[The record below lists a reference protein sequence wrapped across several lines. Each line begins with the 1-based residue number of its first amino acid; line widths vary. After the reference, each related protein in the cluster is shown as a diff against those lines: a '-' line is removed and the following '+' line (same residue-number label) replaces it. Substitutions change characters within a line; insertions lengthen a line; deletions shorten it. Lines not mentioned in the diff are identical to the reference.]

1 MISLYVALMIAAQPA
16 AAPAGLENVCQFA
29 TRRGVKA
36 DTGLEAATLQHF
48 AVKYGHVVPERT
60 HTRWKKGLYFY
71 VWFMFSMS
79 GVLPDVR
86 EHFAGLRN
94 CGQDWTGMSG
104 RTFRDNVLPIG
115 VTVTVT
121 VAVTVP
127 GCLSLLLGSWLSPAV
142 TSCHQLSPAVTSC
155 RCCRRCCCRF
165 AAAVMTY

>member
-48 AVKYGHVVPERT
+48 AVKYGHVVPERR

-104 RTFRDNVLPIG
+104 WTFRHNVLPIG
-115 VTVTVT
+115 VALSVCLASPRSQ
-121 VAVTVP
+121 VARI
-127 GCLSLLLGSWLSPAV
+127 SDDSEPACGNCGA
-142 TSCHQLSPAVTSC
+142 TLIDAQSISMNCHPT
-155 RCCRRCCCRF
+155 
-165 AAAVMTY
+165 